1 VDDDVRALASAVGI
15 ANDWIDA
22 NDQPQR
28 VAIRTLRTLLRAL
41 GFPCDSGGE
50 LQESTGRL
58 RERKISPE
66 SMMLTATTGKPI
78 ELPQLALQKDTP
90 AEVLLE
96 GGGKVPVTLRVPAHG
111 PPLAPAIDEPG
122 YHRLRV
128 ADKDLALAVAPP
140 RCVTIDDIAPGEK
153 TWGLAVQLY
162 SLRRDG
168 DGGIGDTRALS
179 DLAASAARHGA
190 DAIALSPT
198 HSLFPADP
206 NHYGPYSPS
215 SRLFRNPLHADPAA
229 VFGEARVAASAADA
243 PQREQ
248 LEDAPLIDWPAA
260 SRAKYRQ
267 LRLLFDDFA
276 EHDLG
281 RGTALDLDFQSF
293 VRDGGEQ
300 LKNHAVFEALQR
312 WRLGDAQ
319 QWSWRD
325 WPAPWRDPASAEVAH
340 FAEREA
346 ATVRFHV
353 FLQWVADRAF
363 AAAQRRAREAGL
375 RIGLIS
381 DLAIGL
387 NPAGSQ
393 AWSRQQD
400 LLLAL
405 SVGAPPDMFN
415 MQGQDWGL
423 TALSPQALLGSGF
436 APFIDTLRAGMRH
449 AGGVRIDHAMGLT
462 RLWLVPR
469 GHAATEGAYLRYP
482 GDDLIRLIALESHR
496 HRAIV
501 IGEDLG
507 TVPPEFRDRLARCG
521 IAGMDVLWFQ
531 RKGKTLLKPS
541 AWRRDAVAMTTTH
554 DLPTVAGWWSGADIA
569 MRAQIGLCTN
579 ETAECAERSNERIL
593 LWDAFVSAKAVTGKP
608 PPPEQP
614 ARAVDAAIKFT
625 AQAPAPLALI
635 PIEDMLGLLDQPNLP
650 GTVDQHPNWRR
661 RLNQPASHVLDARDA
676 QPRIKTLR
684 DR

>member
-1 VDDDVRALASAVGI
+1 MDDDVRALASAVGI
-15 ANDWIDA
+15 ANDWVDA
-22 NDQPQR
+22 SEHPQR
-28 VAIRTLRTLLRAL
+28 VPVGTLRTLLRAL
-41 GFPCDSGGE
+41 GFPCASRAE
-50 LQESTGRL
+50 LQESTACL
-58 RERKISPE
+58 REQKTSPE
-66 SMMLTATTGKPI
+66 SMMLTATAGRPI
-78 ELPQLALQKDTP
+78 ELAQLALQKDTP
-90 AEVLLE
+90 AEILLE
-96 GGGKVPVTLRVPAHG
+96 SGGTLPLTLRVPNHG
-111 PPLAPAIDEPG
+111 PPLGPAIDEPG

-128 ADKDLALAVAPP
+128 AGSELALAVAPP
-140 RCVTIDDIAPGEK
+140 RCVTIDDIAPGERF
-153 TWGLAVQLY
+153 WGLAVQLY

-179 DLAASAARHGA
+179 DLAMSAARHGA

-206 NHYGPYSPS
+206 NHYSPYSPS
-215 SRLFRNPLHADPAA
+215 SRLFRNPLLADPAA
-229 VFGEARVAASAADA
+229 VLGEARVAACGADG
-243 PQREQ
+243 PHREQ
-248 LEDAPLIDWPAA
+248 LENAPLIDWPAG

-267 LRLLFDDFA
+267 LRLLFDDVA

-293 VRDGGEQ
+293 VRDGGVQ
-300 LKNHAVFEALQR
+300 LKNHAVFEALQQ

-325 WPAPWRDPASAEVAH
+325 WPAPWRDPASAEVGH

-346 ATVRFHV
+346 ATVRFHL
-353 FLQWVADRAF
+353 FLQWIADRAF
-363 AAAQRRAREAGL
+363 ATAQRRARDAGL

-387 NPAGSQ
+387 NPAGSE

-400 LLLAL
+400 LLLEL
-405 SVGAPPDMFN
+405 SVGAPPDAFN

-423 TALSPQALLGSGF
+423 TAPSPQALVGSGF
-436 APFIDTLRAGMRH
+436 KPFIDTLRAGMRH

-469 GHAATEGAYLRYP
+469 GQAATEGAYLRYP
-482 GDDLIRLIALESHR
+482 GNDLFRLIALESHR

-507 TVPPEFRDRLARCG
+507 TVPPEFRDRLSRCG
-521 IAGMDVLWFQ
+521 VAGMDVLWFQ
-531 RKGKTLLKPS
+531 RKGKRLLIPS

-569 MRAQIGLCTN
+569 TRAQLGLCTN

-593 LWDAFVSAKAVTGKP
+593 LWDAFVAAEAATGKP

-614 ARAVDAAIKFT
+614 ARAVDAAIRFT

-635 PIEDMLGLLDQPNLP
+635 PIEDVLGLPDQPNVP
-650 GTVDQHPNWRR
+650 GTIDQHPNWRR
-661 RLNQPASHVLDARDA
+661 RLNQPASHVLDAREA
-676 QPRIKTLR
+676 QPRIKALR

>member
-1 VDDDVRALASAVGI
+1 VDDEVRALASAVGV
-15 ANDWIDA
+15 ANDWVDA
-22 NDQPQR
+22 NEQPQR
-28 VAIRTLRTLLRAL
+28 VAVGTLRTLLRAL
-41 GFPCDSGGE
+41 GFPCASRSE
-50 LQESTGRL
+50 LDESKRRL
-58 RERKISPE
+58 RQIKTSPDGT
-66 SMMLTATTGKPI
+66 MLTATVGEPI
-78 ELPQLALQKDTP
+78 ELPRLAAEKDTP
-90 AEVLLE
+90 VEILLE
-96 GGGKVPVTLRVPAHG
+96 SGGMLPVRLRASANG
-111 PPLAPAIDEPG
+111 PTIAPAIDEPG

-128 ADKDLALAVAPP
+128 GQKDIALAVAPP
-140 RCVTIDDIAPGEK
+140 HCVTIEDIAPGEK

-179 DLAASAARHGA
+179 DLAVSAARHGA

-206 NHYGPYSPS
+206 NHYSPYSPS
-215 SRLFRNPLHADPAA
+215 SRMFRNPLLADPAA
-229 VFGEARVAASAADA
+229 VFGEARVAACAVDA
-243 PQREQ
+243 SPREQ
-248 LEDAPLIDWPAA
+248 LEQAPLIDWPAA

-267 LRLLFDDFA
+267 LRLLYDDFA
-276 EHDLG
+276 EHDIG
-281 RGTALDLDFQSF
+281 RGNALDVDFQSF

-300 LKNHAVFEALQR
+300 LKDHAVFEALQQ
-312 WRLGDAQ
+312 WRLGDAR

-325 WPAPWRDPASAEVAH
+325 WPAPWRDPASEEVRH

-346 ATVRFHV
+346 ATVSFHL
-353 FLQWVADRAF
+353 FLQWIADRAF
-363 AAAQRRAREAGL
+363 AAAQRTTREAGL

-400 LLLAL
+400 LLLDL
-405 SVGAPPDMFN
+405 SVGAPPDLFN

-482 GDDLIRLIALESHR
+482 GDDLLRLIALESHR

-507 TVPPEFRDRLARCG
+507 TVPPEFRDRLSRCG
-521 IAGMDVLWFQ
+521 IAGMDVLRFQ
-531 RKGKTLLKPS
+531 RKEKSILKPS

-554 DLPTVAGWWSGADIA
+554 DLPTVAGWWAGADIA

-593 LWDAFVSAKAVTGKP
+593 LWDAFVEAKAATGRP

-614 ARAVDAAIKFT
+614 ARAVDAAVAFT

-635 PIEDMLGLLDQPNLP
+635 PIEDVLGLTDQPNLP
-650 GTVDQHPNWRR
+650 GTIDQHPNWRR
-661 RLNQPASHVLDARDA
+661 RLNRPASQLLDARDA
-676 QPRIKTLR
+676 QLRIKALR